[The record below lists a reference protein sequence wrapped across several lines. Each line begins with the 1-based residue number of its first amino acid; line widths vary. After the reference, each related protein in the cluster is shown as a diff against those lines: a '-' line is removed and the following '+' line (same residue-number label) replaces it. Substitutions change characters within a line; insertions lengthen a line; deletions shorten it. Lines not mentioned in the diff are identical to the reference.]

1 MQSDMK
7 SLLICF
13 FCLFSFTLAAQQEG
27 HNTQFMYNKL
37 GLNPGFAGARE
48 STCFTGLVRS
58 QWLGLEGAPQTQA
71 LMANVPLLNQRVG
84 LGLNV
89 TRFTIGITN
98 SLTSELSYAYRFRL
112 GRGYMGL
119 GLQGSIR
126 SYRMNF
132 SDPRLQ
138 STQDMAL
145 DPSIPGSQQ
154 QKSLFNFGAG
164 AYYEGERFYVGL
176 STPRL
181 LRNNLDFG
189 SPDIE
194 VTREVQHYYLMG
206 GMSIALGEQVSLQPQ
221 VLLKYVDGA
230 PFDADVNLS
239 LNFSNKYVV
248 GATYRLGGNSETGY
262 GESID
267 VLVAIQLSSKL
278 LMGVS
283 YDITLSDLKDFN
295 TGSVELMLR
304 YCLSNSEGEEYA
316 NPRFF

>member
-1 MQSDMK
+1 MIRDMK
-7 SLLICF
+7 TLLLSF
-13 FCLFSFTLAAQQEG
+13 FILLSCSLAAQQEG

-37 GLNPGFAGARE
+37 GYNPGFAGARE
-48 STCFTGLVRS
+48 STTFTALVRS
-58 QWLGLEGAPQTQA
+58 QWLGLDGAPQTQA
-71 LMANVPLLNQRVG
+71 LMANVPLMNQRVG

-112 GRGYMGL
+112 GRGHLGL

-132 SDPRLQ
+132 SDPRLT
-138 STQDMAL
+138 STQSMAL

-164 AYYEGERFYVGL
+164 AYYEGERFYIGA

-194 VTREVQHYYLMG
+194 VTREIQHYYLMG
-206 GMSIALGEQVSLQPQ
+206 GITIPLGEHVKLEPQ
-221 VLLKYVDGA
+221 ALLKYVMGA
-230 PFDADVNLS
+230 PFDADFNLS
-239 LNFSNKYVV
+239 LNFSDKYLV
-248 GATYRLGGNSETGY
+248 GATYRMGGNSETGY

-267 VLVAIQLSSKL
+267 ILVAIHLSKKL

-295 TGSVELMLR
+295 TGSVELVLR
-304 YCLSNSEGEEYA
+304 YSLREPEGAEVV